1 MEQLPKLIRQRLRAA
16 AKQGGRHP
24 DPDLLA
30 AFTDRSLGKTER
42 VQLLEHLARCGD
54 CRDIVSLATR
64 DLEASGAVTPVLPS
78 SGWLRGPILR
88 WGGLAA
94 SVAVV
99 TVAVTLPKLSR
110 HSSHVSTTQSAQTDS
125 KRKPEAR
132 AEELTDKLAASASP
146 SYRALAVDSVAAQS
160 KRAEFS
166 NRKKNDVSITKPSR
180 ATKVAEGNFASPMPH
195 VAVPA
200 SPPLSAKS
208 ADEDRAE
215 LEKEQGNN
223 MQVAASNQVVTLE
236 AKAAPAELESAPG
249 KAKDAP
255 SKTRDAQSGLV
266 RNDTRALSNRTTAD
280 AISPHLAHAASTKNA
295 ELTTRG
301 RIVPRW
307 TLSSDG
313 TLQRSLDAGR
323 TWATIAVAGNS
334 VFRALAALGADIWV
348 GGSAGSLYRST
359 DAGQHWLQ
367 VKPASGGKVLT
378 ADIIGVEF
386 TDTNHGKLTTADEQI
401 WITVDAGQTW
411 QTN

>member
-1 MEQLPKLIRQRLRAA
+1 M
-16 AKQGGRHP
+16 
-24 DPDLLA
+24 
-30 AFTDRSLGKTER
+30 
-42 VQLLEHLARCGD
+42 
-54 CRDIVSLATR
+54 
-64 DLEASGAVTPVLPS
+64 
-78 SGWLRGPILR
+78 
-88 WGGLAA
+88 
-94 SVAVV
+94 

-110 HSSHVSTTQSAQTDS
+110 HSSHVSTTQSAHTDS

-132 AEELTDKLAASASP
+132 AEELTDKLGASASP

-208 ADEDRAE
+208 ADEARAE

-280 AISPHLAHAASTKNA
+280 AISPHLAHAPSTKNA

-323 TWATIAVAGNS
+323 TWATIPVAGNS

-348 GGSAGSLYRST
+348 GGSGGSLYRST
-359 DAGQHWLQ
+359 DAGEHWLQ